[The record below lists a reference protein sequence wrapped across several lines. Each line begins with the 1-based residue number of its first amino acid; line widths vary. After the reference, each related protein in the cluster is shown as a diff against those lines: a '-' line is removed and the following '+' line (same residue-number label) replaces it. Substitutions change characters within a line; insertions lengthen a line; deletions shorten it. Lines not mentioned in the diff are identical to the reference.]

1 MSIEIESDG
10 EEGLSQKTL
19 QMDKLVDESRDHDD
33 DEPRD
38 HDDDEPRE
46 SSVQWPVQSS
56 SSSHAVQSQ
65 CPVACA
71 KPVSSG
77 LCKEPVPCDPDDAKE
92 TLMDM
97 AMVLTANVRDI
108 ERNKFT
114 QEFINNVDDFVCRC
128 TMKASAASEI
138 KTNDLEYTELQT
150 TYLELKDIA
159 DRLVPNPSKKIKA
172 QDNDYDLD

>member
-56 SSSHAVQSQ
+56 SSSHAVQ
-65 CPVACA
+65 
-71 KPVSSG
+71 
-77 LCKEPVPCDPDDAKE
+77 EPVPCDPDDAKE

-108 ERNKFT
+108 ERNKCT
-114 QEFINNVDDFVCRC
+114 QYFINNVDDFVCRC

>member
-1 MSIEIESDG
+1 MSIVIESDD

-33 DEPRD
+33 DEPR
-38 HDDDEPRE
+38 E

-56 SSSHAVQSQ
+56 SSSHAMQGAR
-65 CPVACA
+65 ACA
-71 KPVSSG
+71 
-77 LCKEPVPCDPDDAKE
+77 LHMPCDPDDVKN

-114 QEFINNVDDFVCRC
+114 QEFINNVDDFICRC
-128 TMKASAASEI
+128 TMKASAASKIE
-138 KTNDLEYTELQT
+138 TNDLEYTELQT

>member
-1 MSIEIESDG
+1 MSIVIESDD

-19 QMDKLVDESRDHDD
+19 QMDKHDES
-33 DEPRD
+33 RD

-56 SSSHAVQSQ
+56 SSSHAVQGAR
-65 CPVACA
+65 ACA
-71 KPVSSG
+71 
-77 LCKEPVPCDPDDAKE
+77 LHMPCDPDDAKK

-114 QEFINNVDDFVCRC
+114 QVFINNVDDFICRC
-128 TMKASAASEI
+128 TMKASAASKIE
-138 KTNDLEYTELQT
+138 TNDLEYTELQT
-150 TYLELKDIA
+150 TYLELEDIA
-159 DRLVPNPSKKIKA
+159 DRLMPNPSKKIKA